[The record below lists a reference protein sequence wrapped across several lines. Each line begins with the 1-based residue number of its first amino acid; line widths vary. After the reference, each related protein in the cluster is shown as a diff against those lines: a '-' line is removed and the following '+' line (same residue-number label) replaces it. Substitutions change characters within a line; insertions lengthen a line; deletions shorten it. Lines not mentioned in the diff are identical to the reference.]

1 MKILIFKTLLIF
13 YISINI
19 AYSKDLDHLESLS
32 FYEEGK
38 LIIDVRNKDEWKESG
53 VIPNAILIQML
64 APDSN
69 IRDEYLADLIK
80 VIGTDK
86 SKEVGI
92 ICRSGRR
99 SSYTVNML
107 QEKGYTNINN
117 ISEGMLGDQKTIGWI
132 TRNYPTIPCNKEC
145 E

>member
-1 MKILIFKTLLIF
+1 MKTLILKTLLIF
-13 YISINI
+13 FISINI
-19 AYSKDLDHLESLS
+19 AYSKDLDHLQSLN
-32 FYEEGK
+32 FYENGK

-53 VIPNAILIQML
+53 VIPNAKLIQML

-69 IRDEYLADLIK
+69 IRNGYLEDLIE
-80 VIGTDK
+80 VIGEDK

-99 SSYTVNML
+99 SSFTVNIL
-107 QEKGYTNINN
+107 KEKGYTNIHN
-117 ISEGMLGDQKTIGWI
+117 ISEGMLGDQKTIGWV
-132 TRNYPTIPCNKEC
+132 TRNYPTIQCNQEC

>member
-1 MKILIFKTLLIF
+1 MKILIFKVLLIF
-13 YISINI
+13 YISINL

-107 QEKGYTNINN
+107 QEKGYTNIHN
-117 ISEGMLGDQKTIGWI
+117 ISEGMLGDQKIIGWI